1 MKKYKKMIILTTL
14 LTGLPILIGLILW
27 SKLPDSMATHWDVN
41 GQANGWSG
49 KGTTVFFLP
58 CILMIIHLFAVFLTL
73 NDPKKTNI
81 HKKPM
86 TIIFWIVP
94 VISILMNGVIY
105 LDAFGNDDNILDC
118 SCYLDFNEWSH
129 LFGCIRNQ
137 SKYFGCSFH
146 FDGDFIYASWQL
158 YAKAPPKLYDRHQI
172 TLDIMQ

>member
-49 KGTTVFFLP
+49 KASTVFFLP
-58 CILMIIHLFAVFLTL
+58 CILMIIHLFAVVLTL

-86 TIIFWIVP
+86 TLTFWIVP
-94 VISILMNGVIY
+94 VISILMNGIIY
-105 LDAFGNDDNILDC
+105 LNAFGIEVNI
-118 SCYLDFNEWSH
+118 SAAVS
-129 LFGCIRNQ
+129 
-137 SKYFGCSFH
+137 S

-172 TLDIMQ
+172 ALDIM

>member
-49 KGTTVFFLP
+49 KASTVFFLP
-58 CILMIIHLFAVFLTL
+58 CILMIIHLFAVVLTL

-86 TIIFWIVP
+86 TLTFWIVP
-94 VISILMNGVIY
+94 VISILMNGIIY
-105 LDAFGNDDNILDC
+105 LNAFGIEVNISAAVSVLMGI
-118 SCYLDFNEWSH
+118 
-129 LFGCIRNQ
+129 LFMLLGN
-137 SKYFGCSFH
+137 YM
-146 FDGDFIYASWQL
+146 
-158 YAKAPPKLYDRHQI
+158 PKLAKIIRSASNCLGHYVVRKIGTEH
-172 TLDIMQ
+172 TG

>member
-86 TIIFWIVP
+86 TIIFWI
-94 VISILMNGVIY
+94 
-105 LDAFGNDDNILDC
+105 
-118 SCYLDFNEWSH
+118 
-129 LFGCIRNQ
+129 
-137 SKYFGCSFH
+137 YFGCSFH

-172 TLDIMQ
+172 ALDIM